1 MTTQTADKTP
11 ELIRAAISERQA
23 RRSGKSRAR
32 AIISAVILTG
42 LSAIAVIFLYPGD
55 HSGSAPLCDGAAMS
69 PGDICNQFV
78 NGSLA
83 HSYSYQ
89 QMLARQQASHP
100 LALVFGIIGL
110 AAAVLVLALAFTRLS
125 PGRPWGKARP
135 GNCPQCQQPALREK
149 LMVHIETRGRTRTTW
164 RGIVTLCTP
173 ECGLATVRQPD
184 PR

>member
-83 HSYSYQ
+83 HSYTYQ
-89 QMLARQQASHP
+89 QMLARQQASDP
-100 LALVFGIIGL
+100 LALVLGIIAIL
-110 AAAVLVLALAFTRLS
+110 AGVIVIVLAFTRFS
-125 PGRPWGKARP
+125 PGRPWGKPGA
-135 GNCPQCQQPALREK
+135 GNCSRCGQPSLREK
-149 LMVHIETRGRTRTTW
+149 LTVLTESRGRTRTTW
-164 RGIVTLCTP
+164 RGIVTLCAP
-173 ECGLATVRQPD
+173 ECGFATVRQP
-184 PR
+184 